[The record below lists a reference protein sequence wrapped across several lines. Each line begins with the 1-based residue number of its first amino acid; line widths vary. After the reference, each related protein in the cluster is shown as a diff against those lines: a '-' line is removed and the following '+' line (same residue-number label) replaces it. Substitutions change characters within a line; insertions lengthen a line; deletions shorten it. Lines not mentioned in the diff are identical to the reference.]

1 MAEISKQAL
10 QVANNTDFPNNSTGY
25 ITPAIL
31 RSFNTNMIDST
42 VNQAVYTSNSSS
54 WNSSITQLNSFTA
67 SQQPSFTLLNDFTA
81 SQLSINSGYNAATQ
95 SLSASIAPLQP
106 QITGLQNWTASIN
119 EIRDDGVLQG
129 YSTRFYFGGLVSASI
144 VSNINGA
151 IASIDILSDS
161 TKLDTGSFNT
171 YTASV
176 APLLPAYSASQAIW
190 NSSATASISQLLSFS
205 SSLDATYATDAQLAA
220 VSSSLNNNINTK
232 LDTSSFNEYSA
243 SQVGTNVFT
252 ASINSYTA
260 SNNTKWTTI
269 GLLTGSYATTGS
281 NSFKA
286 NQIISG
292 SLTITGSIYNN
303 VISASVVSSTASLD
317 FSKGNFFTLTLP
329 ESVNTRINI
338 QNAGVGQTALLKIVN
353 AGTQATASF
362 STNVYQPD
370 TSYYVP
376 TNLSGSKD
384 ILTFSSFTSNEIFLV
399 SIKNMTNNY

>member
-67 SQQPSFTLLNDFTA
+67 SQQPSFTLLNAFTA